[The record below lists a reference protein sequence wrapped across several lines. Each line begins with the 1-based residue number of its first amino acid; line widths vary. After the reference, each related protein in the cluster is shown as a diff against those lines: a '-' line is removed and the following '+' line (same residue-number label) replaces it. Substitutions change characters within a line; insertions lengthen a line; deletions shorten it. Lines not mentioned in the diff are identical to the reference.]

1 LLKKVCLGGVAGN
14 LICMRNLA
22 SMVLFGCCLAGGA
35 LPALAQCK
43 GDADDQTITPS
54 PSQPTVTDS
63 PDPIA
68 KGVAALEYG
77 WQQDWIGGE
86 ARVRGSGVLFKM
98 GLICN
103 FEFRAFF
110 TAWQSAVIPPQY
122 PVDGIGDTW
131 FTGQYRVHR
140 QSAKVPA
147 LSIQYTFKQ
156 PTADSR
162 KGLGSGQRDHIV
174 AMSAGK
180 DFEGFSFA
188 FETKYILFGKADS
201 EPFSRRQEYSL
212 EASHD
217 LVRHLSLTGE
227 IYGDTRSSTGEPGI
241 VSSLWAL
248 SYSPKPRVIF
258 DSGMD
263 FGVTH
268 GAPSKRFFAGVS
280 YALGDV
286 YKALRHQR
294 P

>member
-1 LLKKVCLGGVAGN
+1 
-14 LICMRNLA
+14 MRNLA
-22 SMVLFGCCLAGGA
+22 VMLVAGLFLAGISM
-35 LPALAQCK
+35 PAFAQCK
-43 GDADDQTITPS
+43 GDSDDSSIWPS

-63 PDPIA
+63 PDTIA

-98 GLICN
+98 GIVCN
-103 FEFRAFF
+103 FEFRAYF
-110 TAWQSAVIPPQY
+110 TAWQSAVMPPQY

-131 FTGQYRVHR
+131 FTGQYRFHR

-147 LSIQYTFKQ
+147 ISIQYTFKQ

-162 KGLGSGQRDHIV
+162 TGLGSGQRDHILGI
-174 AMSAGK
+174 SAGK
-180 DFEGFSFA
+180 DFEGFSLA
-188 FETKYILFGKADS
+188 FETKYILFGNADS

-212 EASHD
+212 EASHA
-217 LVRHLSLTGE
+217 LVRNVSLTGE
-227 IYGDTRSSTGEPGI
+227 FYGDTQMSTGEPGI
-241 VSSLWAL
+241 VSSLWAF
-248 SYSPKPRVIF
+248 SYSPKARVVF
-258 DSGMD
+258 DTGID
-263 FGVTH
+263 LGLTH

-286 YKALRHQR
+286 YKAFRHQR

>member
-1 LLKKVCLGGVAGN
+1 MLSRRRSFAGVGAVQRRRGRSDDHAESESADRHGFAGPD
-14 LICMRNLA
+14 CQRCCGAGVRLA
-22 SMVLFGCCLAGGA
+22 
-35 LPALAQCK
+35 
-43 GDADDQTITPS
+43 
-54 PSQPTVTDS
+54 
-63 PDPIA
+63 
-68 KGVAALEYG
+68 
-77 WQQDWIGGE
+77 
-86 ARVRGSGVLFKM
+86 ARLDRRRGSGVLFKM

-140 QSAKVPA
+140 QSAKAPA
-147 LSIQYTFKQ
+147 FSIQYTFKQ